1 MIYCQCT
8 SEWGSLDGASV
19 AVAKCFWLL
28 KREQSYWSK
37 CAASFTLNIRISSMS
52 EVLFR
57 RSNFAHK
64 LILKTYLSRMYLAF
78 FQQFRLLHFQKQTHK
93 LLRIFEILPPS
104 GPLWGRGYTETAANH
119 PEQVFC
125 IKVEQKCPLFLAIFL
140 FFDAN
145 LLGVFRNAFNSG
157 LPWLCNIKVS
167 EIWPLFRAISEGEG
181 SVRINH

>member
-93 LLRIFEILPPS
+93 LLQIFEILPPS
-104 GPLWGRGYTETAANH
+104 GPLWGGGGRLFPQISKYNHVQRVLYNWQLQKKSFHNQCFKYRMPFNENVPVGIRGSAVEW
-119 PEQVFC
+119 FC
-125 IKVEQKCPLFLAIFL
+125 LRHK
-140 FFDAN
+140 
-145 LLGVFRNAFNSG
+145 LLWNGY
-157 LPWLCNIKVS
+157 
-167 EIWPLFRAISEGEG
+167 GEN
-181 SVRINH
+181 RKM

>member
-104 GPLWGRGYTETAANH
+104 GPLCPPPYEAILEVPKCENGQKVTKIQANSGKI
-119 PEQVFC
+119 V
-125 IKVEQKCPLFLAIFL
+125 LFMKITSFFVCRKKL
-140 FFDAN
+140 FF
-145 LLGVFRNAFNSG
+145 SKWI
-157 LPWLCNIKVS
+157 PWHTLMIALFS
-167 EIWPLFRAISEGEG
+167 E
-181 SVRINH
+181 